1 MLIFKNRIV
10 VTFTLGV
17 QLYRTWVVVTGFK
30 KKKKKNFLKI
40 VINYFRGLKELNI

>member
-17 QLYRTWVVVTGFK
+17 QLYRTWVVVKGFK
-30 KKKKKNFLKI
+30 KKKKKKLFKNRDKLLSWTK
-40 VINYFRGLKELNI
+40 GTK

>member
-30 KKKKKNFLKI
+30 KKKKKKNQ
-40 VINYFRGLKELNI
+40 INMPHEPKQKM